1 MKEALINFVA
11 LLGWN
16 AGDDKEFY
24 YMDELIN
31 SFSLERVNK
40 AGAVFDL
47 QKLNWLNAEHLRKR
61 TNGELLNLL
70 KEEIQKSKFKDQ
82 NFSDEYLLLVIEAMK
97 ERVSFVKEF
106 IDNCLYFY
114 EAPTE
119 YEQKS
124 IEKNWK
130 AETPTQLTKLKEEF
144 IALNNP
150 AREDYEQALI
160 KVSDELNAGKGKLIH
175 PLRLAVSGQST
186 GPGMFDLL
194 FILGKEEVVKR
205 IESAILKIKI

>member
-1 MKEALINFVA
+1 
-11 LLGWN
+11 
-16 AGDDKEFY
+16 
-24 YMDELIN
+24 MDELIN
-31 SFSLERVNK
+31 SFSLDRVNK

-47 QKLNWLNAEHLRKR
+47 QKLNWLNAEHLRNK
-61 TNGELLNLL
+61 TNEELLNLL
-70 KEEIQKSKFKDQ
+70 KEEIQKSKFKNQ
-82 NFSDEYLLLVIEAMK
+82 IFSDDYLLLVIEAMK

-106 IDNCLYFY
+106 IDTCLYFY
-114 EAPTE
+114 EAPAE

-130 AETPTQLTKLKEEF
+130 AETPAQLTKLIEEF

-150 AREDYEQALI
+150 AREDFEQALI
-160 KVSDELNAGKGKLIH
+160 KVSEELNVGKGKLIH

-205 IESAILKIKI
+205 IESAVLKIKI